1 MRTTRPTEREMAA
14 MASISATLAKWI
26 EEATT
31 AEGVGHDVAL
41 AAAHSQIVAMMLA
54 HLGLLDTSM
63 ALIRTCDA
71 LGKVWS
77 ASDLSKLDRM
87 HPQGHA

>member
-41 AAAHSQIVAMMLA
+41 VAAHSQIVAMMLA
-54 HLGLLDTSM
+54 HLGPSDTSL

-71 LGKVWS
+71 VGKVWS
-77 ASDLSKLDRM
+77 ASDLSKLERM